1 MQNKCIENA
10 LKLTAFW
17 GFLIAS
23 VLEPMLLPDEPLTL
37 SGECRAVSVG
47 VASCVNINQQ
57 SSVVQLTGT
66 RAPYEL
72 VTVMVTVLLDSE
84 LADVMQVIDS

>member
-23 VLEPMLLPDEPLTL
+23 VLEPMLLPEPLTL
-37 SGECRAVSVG
+37 SGECTAVSVG